1 MRKSIQKHLT
11 DVNGLISGK
20 TPIVSA
26 LIGDGSQ
33 GVVAAN
39 IGTDIDGVGYW
50 RVLDGDIS
58 NHLAPPDWSL
68 IT

>member
-1 MRKSIQKHLT
+1 ME
-11 DVNGLISGK
+11 GLISGK

-39 IGTDIDGVGYW
+39 IGTDIDGAADIGGYW
-50 RVLDGDIS
+50 TVIFPITW
-58 NHLAPPDWSL
+58 PPKP
-68 IT
+68 